1 LVMLFTNKQ
10 SSSYQM
16 PKGLQIY
23 GQEIPFSKT
32 AKYLGVTL
40 DDKLSW
46 KPHIE
51 NKIKKAKRTLMVI
64 QSVVGKSG
72 GPSPECAKWSWTGVI
87 RPALTYRAIVWSRTA
102 SQSWAKKKLQRVQR
116 LALSQ
121 ISHVRPST
129 PSAALEIMYRVNPL
143 DLFIQNCAQNAA
155 IRVKPDISWQPLAKA
170 RARVTHSRHL
180 QHQFPAGLWQADTD
194 EITHEK
200 VWEKNYTVQYPTKE
214 IDMLSSG
221 DIDAYTDGSHMGGK
235 SGAGAFILRKSGRT
249 RNHFCSLKGNTKQAT
264 VFQSEVIAVKAAA
277 KALISNKT
285 SGKRIVFNVD
295 HQATLKPLDS
305 TDITKRTSKETRET
319 LNRLGIKN
327 SCLGMG

>member
-1 LVMLFTNKQ
+1 MLFTNKQ

-72 GPSPECAKWSWTGVI
+72 GPSTECAKWSWTGVI
-87 RPALTYRAIVWSRTA
+87 RPALTYGVIVWSRTA

-129 PSAALEIMYRVNPL
+129 PLAALDVLYGVPPL

-155 IRVKPDISWQPLAKA
+155 IRVKPDTSWQPLAKA
-170 RARVTHSRHL
+170 RARVTHGRHL
-180 QHQFPAGLWQADTD
+180 QHHASVP
-194 EITHEK
+194 
-200 VWEKNYTVQYPTKE
+200 
-214 IDMLSSG
+214 
-221 DIDAYTDGSHMGGK
+221 
-235 SGAGAFILRKSGRT
+235 GRVMA
-249 RNHFCSLKGNTKQAT
+249 S
-264 VFQSEVIAVKAAA
+264 
-277 KALISNKT
+277 
-285 SGKRIVFNVD
+285 
-295 HQATLKPLDS
+295 
-305 TDITKRTSKETRET
+305 
-319 LNRLGIKN
+319 
-327 SCLGMG
+327 